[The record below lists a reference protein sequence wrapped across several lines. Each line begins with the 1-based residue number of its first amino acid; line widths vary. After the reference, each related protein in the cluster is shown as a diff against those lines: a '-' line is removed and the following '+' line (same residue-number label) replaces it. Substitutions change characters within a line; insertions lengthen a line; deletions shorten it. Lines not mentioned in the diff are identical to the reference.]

1 MLQFFTSLE
10 STSFATWLRESN
22 TIWAYPMV
30 LTLHTGGLALLVG
43 ASMALDLRLLGFA
56 PGIPVAT
63 LSKSFRVMWF
73 GFWLN
78 LITGLMLFVADASTK
93 GATRL
98 FAFKLGLVAAGVA
111 SVFLIERVV
120 FGGDPERTSTT
131 WRARTLA
138 GVSLVIWVAA
148 ITAGRFMAYV

>member
-1 MLQFFTSLE
+1 MSFLTTLE

-22 TIWAYPMV
+22 TIWAYPTV
-30 LTLHTGGLALLVG
+30 LTLHTVGLALLVG
-43 ASMALDLRLLGFA
+43 ASAALDLRLLGFA
-56 PGIPVAT
+56 PRIPVAA

-78 LITGLMLFVADASTK
+78 LITGLMLFAADASTK

-98 FAFKLGLVAAGVA
+98 FVFKLGLVAVGVA
-111 SVFLIERVV
+111 SVLLIERVV
-120 FGGDPERTSTT
+120 FGGDPERAEHA
-131 WRARTLA
+131 WPARALA
-138 GVSLVIWVAA
+138 VVSLVVWGAA

>member
-10 STSFATWLRESN
+10 SSTFATWLRESN

-30 LTLHTGGLALLVG
+30 LTLHTVGLALLVG

-56 PGIPVAT
+56 PRIPVAT

-78 LITGLMLFVADASTK
+78 LVSGLMLFAADASTK
-93 GATRL
+93 GTTRL
-98 FAFKLGLVAAGVA
+98 FAFKLVLVAVGVG
-111 SVFLIERVV
+111 SVLLIERVV
-120 FGGDPERTSTT
+120 FGGDPERASTT
-131 WRARTLA
+131 WPARTLA
-138 GVSLVIWVAA
+138 AVSLVVWVAA

>member
-1 MLQFFTSLE
+1 MLQLFTSLE
-10 STSFATWLRESN
+10 STSFAIWLRESN
-22 TIWAYPMV
+22 TIWAYPTV
-30 LTLHTGGLALLVG
+30 LTLHTVGLALLVG

-56 PGIPVAT
+56 PRIPVAA

-78 LITGLMLFVADASTK
+78 LATGLMLFAADASTK

-98 FAFKLGLVAAGVA
+98 FAFKLGLVVMGVV
-111 SVFLIERVV
+111 SVLLIERVV
-120 FGGDPERTSTT
+120 FRGDPERASTR
-131 WRARTLA
+131 WPARGLA
-138 GVSLVIWVAA
+138 AASLVVWLAA

>member
-1 MLQFFTSLE
+1 MSQLFTSLE
-10 STSFATWLRESN
+10 STSFAIWLRESN
-22 TIWAYPMV
+22 TIWAYPTV
-30 LTLHTGGLALLVG
+30 LTLHTVGLALLVG

-56 PGIPVAT
+56 QRIPVAT

-78 LITGLMLFVADASTK
+78 LTTGVMLFTADASTK

-98 FAFKLGLVAAGVA
+98 FAFKLALVTAGVA
-111 SVFLIERVV
+111 SVLLIERVV
-120 FGGDPERTSTT
+120 FRGDPERASTR
-131 WRARTLA
+131 WPARALA
-138 GVSLVIWVAA
+138 VTSLVVWIAA